1 MRALRR
7 HPRVLIATLGC
18 AQIVSWGTT
27 YYAFPLFVLPMA
39 ESLGWS
45 LTLLNGAATAGLL
58 ITGLCAYPIGALIDR
73 HGGRYIMAAGSFC
86 AAVLLALWS
95 TIADPYAFY
104 AIWLGL
110 GACMAAILYEPVFA
124 VLTQHFGTDA
134 RRAIT
139 TLTLIAGFA
148 GTVFIPLT
156 ETLIGLLPWR
166 MVLLILAA
174 FNLAIGVPLHWF
186 FIPEKRK
193 DHLFHVDGDEAG
205 SDAGRDLMRERL
217 GNPVFWGLA
226 VWFTA
231 WMGTVSGVM
240 FQIVPYLKSSG
251 VDTATMLVAVALIGP
266 MQVTGRVIM
275 MLFGERMRIVI
286 VGAVTTLMMPAAILI
301 LILAPPQLR
310 WLGLFAAGFGIANGI
325 ITILRGIAPAEWLGR
340 EHYGKLMGAMGAP
353 MMVAAALAP
362 LTTAAIW
369 SKTGDPAMM
378 LWAVFGVSLTGTAGF
393 WFAVFVRARRGTS
406 AFEETHS
413 KDFR

>member
-7 HPRVLIATLGC
+7 HSRVLIAALGC

-45 LTLLNGAATAGLL
+45 LTLLNGAATGGLL
-58 ITGLCAYPIGALIDR
+58 VTGLCAYPVGALIDR

-110 GACMAAILYEPVFA
+110 GACMAAILYEPVFV
-124 VLTQHFGTDA
+124 VLTQHFGPDA
-134 RRAIT
+134 QRAIT
-139 TLTLIAGFA
+139 ALTLIAGFA

-156 ETLIGLLPWR
+156 ETLLGLLPWPR
-166 MVLLILAA
+166 VLLVLAA
-174 FNLAIGVPLHWF
+174 FNLAICVPIHWWI
-186 FIPEKRK
+186 IPEKRNAHPRLDDSTETNGNAARK
-193 DHLFHVDGDEAG
+193 
-205 SDAGRDLMRERL
+205 LMRERL
-217 GNPVFWGLA
+217 SNPVFWGLT

-251 VDTATMLVAVALIGP
+251 VDTATMLIAVALIGP

-275 MLFGERMRIVI
+275 MLFGERMRIVV
-286 VGAVTTLMMPAAILI
+286 VGAVTTLMLPAAILI

-325 ITILRGIAPAEWLGR
+325 STILRGVAPAEWLGR
-340 EHYGKLMGAMGAP
+340 EHFGKLMGAMGAP

-378 LWAVFGVSLTGTAGF
+378 LWAVFGVSLTGAAGF
-393 WFAVFVRARRGTS
+393 WFAVFVRTRRGFI
-406 AFEETHS
+406 AVEETHS

>member
-7 HPRVLIATLGC
+7 HRRVLIAALGC

-95 TIADPYAFY
+95 TIADPYVFY

-110 GACMAAILYEPVFA
+110 GACMAAILYEPVFV
-124 VLTQHFGTDA
+124 VLTQHFGRDA

-139 TLTLIAGFA
+139 ALTLIAGFA

-156 ETLIGLLPWR
+156 ETLIGILSWR
-166 MVLLILAA
+166 QVLLILAA
-174 FNLAIGVPLHWF
+174 FNLAICVPVHWWI
-186 FIPEKRK
+186 IPEKRK
-193 DHLFHVDGDEAG
+193 GHSQHHDGLEANN
-205 SDAGRDLMRERL
+205 DASRGRLRERL

-231 WMGTVSGVM
+231 WMGTISGVM

-251 VDTATMLVAVALIGP
+251 VDTATMLIAVALIGP

-275 MLFGERMRIVI
+275 MLFGDRARIAV
-286 VGAVTTLMMPAAILI
+286 VGAITTMLMPAAILI

-310 WLGLFAAGFGIANGI
+310 WLGLFAAGFGVANGI
-325 ITILRGIAPAEWLGR
+325 ITILRGVAPAAWLGR
-340 EHYGKLMGAMGAP
+340 EHFGKLMGAMGAP

-362 LTTAAIW
+362 LVTAAIW
-369 SKTGDPAMM
+369 SKTGDPTMM
-378 LWAVFGVSLTGTAGF
+378 LWAVFGVSLAGTAGF
-393 WFAVFVRARRGTS
+393 WFAVFARARRS
-406 AFEETHS
+406 ASAVEETHS